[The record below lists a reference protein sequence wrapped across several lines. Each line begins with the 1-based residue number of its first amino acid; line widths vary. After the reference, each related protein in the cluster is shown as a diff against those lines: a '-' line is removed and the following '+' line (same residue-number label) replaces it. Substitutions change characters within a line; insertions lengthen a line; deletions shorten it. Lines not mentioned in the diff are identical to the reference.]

1 MHSKHFQFL
10 KTSRSGAPLSTSF
23 GFTLLE
29 LMISLTILGLIL
41 VIVFGALRI
50 GVRAWEKGEKDVDIH
65 QRERV
70 VLNLV
75 KAQLASVSA
84 AEITGKEADQFL
96 FKGEAESMSFVS
108 DLPIVPTNMSGM
120 VYVEYRIERADRKKK
135 GYKLIVYEK
144 SLAFIDKEKKMKDPE
159 ESEFFDL
166 IQTARDIRFEYL
178 QYPENDQDP
187 AEWRESWDSEK
198 NEGNPIAVRIVLQQ
212 DKMSAPLTVIAR
224 IEAVPQ

>member
-1 MHSKHFQFL
+1 MHSKHSQSH
-10 KTSRSGAPLSTSF
+10 KTSQSGVLLSAAF

-75 KAQLASVSA
+75 KAQIASVSA
-84 AEITGKEADQFL
+84 AEITGQEAAQFR
-96 FKGEAESMSFVS
+96 FKGDAESMSFVS
-108 DLPIVPTNMSGM
+108 DLPVVPTNTFGT
-120 VYVEYRIERADRKKK
+120 VYVKYRIERAHGKE

-144 SLAFIDKEKKMKDPE
+144 NLAFIDKEKKMKDPE
-159 ESEFFDL
+159 ESEYFDL
-166 IQTARDIRFEYL
+166 IPTAGDIRFEYL

-187 AEWRESWDSEK
+187 PEWQESWDSEK
-198 NEGNPIAVRIVLQQ
+198 KQGNPIAVRIVLQH
-212 DKMSAPLTVIAR
+212 DEMAYPLTVIAR
-224 IEAVPQ
+224 IEATQQ